1 MSSVG
6 QVVGGVVGAIV
17 GFYAG
22 GPTGA
27 LYGAQ
32 IGMMGGTLL
41 DPPKG
46 PHTSSQGPRLN
57 DLTVQTSS
65 YGVSIPRVRGKIAT
79 FGNVIWL
86 QGNKLTEVATTTET
100 SSGGKGGGG
109 ATQTSTTFEYF
120 ATFAVG
126 LCEGLVTGI
135 GRIWVGGK
143 LVYDGT
149 SLDPATISAGL
160 TTSQFTF
167 YPGSDTQLPDSTI
180 QADRG
185 IANTPAYRGL
195 AYLVFHNFPLKEYG
209 NSLMGAQVK
218 VEVIANG
225 GTTHILSNQATVVS
239 PGSYP
244 GRVKITGDYA
254 YVCNING
261 SSLQVFNISNPA
273 APFSVYTFS
282 TPGGL
287 PFGIDISGPYLYIC
301 CSVSNKIYTFNIS
314 DPSSP
319 LLVSTY
325 TFGIDM
331 SYITISGDYAYV
343 CSSYRGVI
351 WVLNISNPAS
361 PYYVATFYPDGN
373 PECVTIIDNY
383 AYICCSYTNKLQVL
397 DISNPNHP
405 IPVISVP
412 TVSSPYR
419 VEISGSYAYVGNWFI
434 SGALQVFS
442 ISTLTNPVLI
452 AEISTGGD
460 SRDFTISGAYVYTV
474 GSSIMSVINISN
486 PAHPFF
492 VASLGTDAGPRGI
505 KVSGNYAY
513 VCCYDASSFQS
524 FFFADNIFT
533 TTTQTLASIVSA
545 ECLSSKLLTA
555 GDIDVTDLT
564 DIVTGYRVSAIGS
577 IRGAIEPLRASWPF
591 DVVQHGYQ
599 LKFKKRGSASVVTIP
614 WDQLDAKKA
623 GDKPGVRITNSRE
636 MDSILPCKVTL
647 KHFDTGR
654 EYDVGEQYAE
664 RINTDAINV
673 TSIDLP
679 LAMTATEAAQKADA
693 LLYLYWLERY
703 DLSFVLPPPYGDL
716 EPGDSLTITTDDMT
730 YELRLVSV
738 HYLPDGRLEC
748 AAKYNYPAVYV
759 SPAVGSEGQATS
771 QVLTPTGSTVYELL
785 DIPCLQDIYDRA
797 GFPLAMG
804 GFLAGWP
811 GGLLIRSPDLLTWT
825 TLQGV
830 SAPGAIQGF
839 ASTTL
844 AAHPGTLI
852 DKSGTLAV
860 RIYQGELS
868 SITEGAMLSGGNHFA
883 YGLDGRW
890 EIIAAQNCV
899 LQADG
904 TYILSDFLRGR
915 FGTEWATG
923 QHVVGDH
930 LVLLDSGALKFIGM
944 DINTIGLSRA
954 YRGITLGKDITTDMD
969 RNFAY
974 NGVNL
979 ECLSPVYLN
988 GNRTSANDWNLSW
1001 LRRTRVG
1008 GEWRDYVDAS
1018 LGETTEAYDVEIY
1031 DSAYTTVKRTI
1042 SVTTPAA
1049 IYTSAQQVT
1058 DFGANQ
1064 ATLYLRIYQLSTT
1077 VGRGY
1082 YLQTSITR

>member
-6 QVVGGVVGAIV
+6 QIVGGIVGAIV

-22 GPTGA
+22 GQVYSGA
-27 LYGAQ
+27 MYGASL
-32 IGMMGGTLL
+32 GMALGGAL

-46 PHTSSQGPRLN
+46 PHSNMVGPRLS

-65 YGVSIPRVRGKIAT
+65 YGVAIPRVRGKIAT

-86 QGNKLTEVATTTET
+86 QGNQLTEVATTTE

-126 LCEGLVTGI
+126 LCEGLN
-135 GRIWVGGK
+135 
-143 LVYDGT
+143 DGT
-149 SLDPATISAGL
+149 SLEPATISAGL
-160 TTSQFTF
+160 TTSQFCF
-167 YPGSDTQLPDSTI
+167 YPGSDTQLPDPTI

-185 IANTPAYRGL
+185 IASTPAYRGL
-195 AYLVFHNFPLKEYG
+195 AYLVFHNFPLKDYG

-225 GTTHILSNQATVVS
+225 GSTHILSNQATVVS
-239 PGSYP
+239 PGTYP
-244 GRVKITGDYA
+244 GRVVVTGDYA

-261 SSLQVFNISNPA
+261 SSLQVFNISDPA
-273 APFSVYTFS
+273 APFSVFTFAF
-282 TPGGL
+282 PGG
-287 PFGIDISGPYLYIC
+287 IPY
-301 CSVSNKIYTFNIS
+301 
-314 DPSSP
+314 
-319 LLVSTY
+319 
-325 TFGIDM
+325 GIDM
-331 SYITISGDYAYV
+331 SGSYAYVCCSNTNKMYTFDISNPASPQLVSSYTIGIDLSYIVISGDYAYV
-343 CSSYRGVI
+343 CSSYRGVF
-351 WVLNISNPAS
+351 WVLNISNPAA
-361 PYYVATFYPDGN
+361 PYYVATFYPNGN
-373 PECVTIIDNY
+373 PEGMTIVGNY
-383 AYICCSYTNKLQVL
+383 AYVCCSNTNKLQVL
-397 DISNPNHP
+397 DISNPAV
-405 IPVISVP
+405 PVSVA
-412 TVSSPYR
+412 VVSAGSSPYS
-419 VEISGSYAYVGNWFI
+419 VAISGSYAYVGNWT
-434 SGALQVFS
+434 SATLQVFD
-442 ISTLTNPVLI
+442 ISNPLAPFSV
-452 AEISTGGD
+452 AVVSAGVNV
-460 SRDFTISGAYVYTV
+460 RDLAISGSYVYV
-474 GSSIMSVINISN
+474 AAGSSLWVVNISN
-486 PAHPFF
+486 PLAPFS
-492 VASLGTDAGPRGI
+492 VAVLSAGSNVRG
-505 KVSGNYAY
+505 VAASGHYAY
-513 VCCYDASSFQS
+513 VSCCDTSSFKS

-533 TTTQTLASIVSA
+533 TTTPTLGSIVST
-545 ECLSSKLLTA
+545 ECLSSKLLTT

-564 DIVTGYRVSAIGS
+564 DIVTGYRVSSVGS
-577 IRGAIEPLRASWPF
+577 IRAAIEPLRASWPF
-591 DVVQHGYQ
+591 DVVQSGYRI
-599 LKFKKRGSASVVTIP
+599 KFKKRGSASVVTIP
-614 WDQLDAKKA
+614 WDQLDARKS
-623 GDKPGVRITNSRE
+623 GDKPGVRVTNSRE

-673 TSIDLP
+673 TSVDLP

-703 DLSFVLPPPYGDL
+703 DLSFVLPPVYDNL

-730 YELRLVSV
+730 YNLRLVSV

-748 AAKYNYPAVYV
+748 AAKYSYPAVYV
-759 SPAVGSEGQATS
+759 SQAVGSNGQATS
-771 QVLTPTGSTVYELL
+771 QVLSPAGSTVYELL
-785 DIPCLQDIYDRA
+785 DIPCLQDAYNLA

-811 GGLLIRSPDLLTWT
+811 GGSLIRTQDLLTWT
-825 TLQGV
+825 TIQGV
-830 SAPGAIQGF
+830 SAPGARQGF
-839 ASTTL
+839 ATNTL
-844 AAHPGTLI
+844 AAHPGTMI
-852 DKSGTLAV
+852 DKSTTLAA
-860 RIYQGELS
+860 RIYQGTLS
-868 SITEGAMLSGGNHFA
+868 SITEGAMLNGGNHFA

-923 QHVVGDH
+923 QHAVGDH
-930 LVLLDSGALKFIGM
+930 LVLLDSTGLKFIGM
-944 DINTIGLSRA
+944 DVNAIGLSRT
-954 YRGITLGKDITTDMD
+954 YRGITLGKDITTDQD

-974 NGVNL
+974 KGVNL

-988 GNRTSANDWNLSW
+988 GNRTANDWNLTW
-1001 LRRTRVG
+1001 VRRTRVG
-1008 GEWRDYVDAS
+1008 GEWRDFVDAT

-1049 IYTSAQQVT
+1049 TYTSAQQVT

-1064 ATLYLRIYQLSTT
+1064 ATLYLRIYQKSAT